1 MESLWPQVLIILKI
15 NFKKSIFYVKTIL
28 KNRKLC
34 SLHSQLLLNM
44 MPKSNKYK
52 LNTESQCIAMCYV
65 ALDFSRNVKIIK
77 SKLKIEY
84 LIKYFLK
91 LGNVW
96 S

>member
-1 MESLWPQVLIILKI
+1 
-15 NFKKSIFYVKTIL
+15 
-28 KNRKLC
+28 
-34 SLHSQLLLNM
+34 M

-77 SKLKIEY
+77 SKLNIEY
-84 LIKYFLK
+84 LIKYFFK

>member
-1 MESLWPQVLIILKI
+1 MLK
-15 NFKKSIFYVKTIL
+15 

-77 SKLKIEY
+77 GKLKIKN
-84 LIKYFLK
+84 I
-91 LGNVW
+91 
-96 S
+96 